1 MMKQLLLFSLLFLLV
16 ISNAVE
22 VVNFGVPGLTVKGV
36 SGTRLKKII
45 AHKSNLAIIM
55 LGREEMRN
63 PKKLLSPEQLIADY
77 SNMLKAFKSSNHH
90 ILIINI
96 LPVSKNLTTS
106 IDKNILQANKYI
118 QELAKKENI
127 PVIDV
132 HKAVLA
138 TNNSAPG
145 EYLSKKR
152 FTAQDSLYL
161 AKSCANII
169 KNKFPKS
176 QKIICIGGEEVYGY
190 TLKGAGTNKG
200 DTFPAQLQSSLNN
213 VAANNLLPQAG
224 QPLKGGFASRAK
236 WIWYPENF
244 LQKRNVTKVFRK
256 SFTLKELPL
265 SAKFVCSGDD
275 KAKIFINGKLV
286 KEGSWKPSLEGN
298 ITKHLFKGKN
308 VIAIEVLNVAVDGG
322 LIFRLD
328 MNFADGK
335 NQEIVTNNSWKSF
348 SLTKGATDYKF
359 SEENSQT
366 PWVIGDA
373 AAFPWCKV
381 NGFNYFKFLAKDEIE
396 NLKKIN
402 QNNQVKFSSIIK
414 KLSQEKKVKYQV
426 KYENFRAG
434 IFDGKNFYPA
444 MIYHTSSFLIEDY
457 RTLNY
462 LASMRDAGYQLYYL
476 PMVLYNLWQKDGSI
490 DFSTIEKRL
499 LTLLSIV
506 PNARFIVG
514 IGLNPPEWYVK
525 QNLSEVVGYSQ
536 TGKEPTY
543 QAKDQQRALRMSY
556 ASNKWRTDTQKIIK
570 DIVTYLEKSP
580 FASRIFGYAPHC
592 GVYNTEWH
600 YFGMRNDMP
609 DNGKAMTKEF
619 RKFLR
624 EIYQNDVAKLQK
636 SWKDNKVDFDNA
648 TVPNAID
655 RTIRPYGDLRV
666 RSTKPKLMDYLSC
679 HQKVIGDTILLFNKT
694 VKEACNYRA
703 LVGNYFGYVFEMNFP
718 TEGWHLDN
726 LRVLDSP
733 YVDFQ
738 ISPYGYGDFRVFGA
752 SGASRTMTT
761 AYFLRNKLLIYE
773 DDTRT
778 HLNTVSGGHYAN
790 NSKESAALLMRGL
803 SFALIDGCGIWMLE
817 FNRGWYEDNLIKKMF
832 NLMLQTRLSNKK
844 SSSVSQVALVTDLE
858 SVKYH
863 TYSDKTIPTLNKS
876 LLDNTVLSLGNCS
889 VPFDTVWMQDITKK
903 GLPDYKVYIFC
914 NILKFTKE
922 RAQII
927 ENLRKKG
934 KTLIWLYAPGMI
946 KDDEISLASVKELTN
961 FNVKM
966 LSSRRDLQTVVL
978 PNFLPNITKGYT
990 VKARHRY
997 NLKNVPVIVLDDLEA
1012 KILGKAKL
1020 ANKEYP
1026 TLGLKTHGKGF
1037 SVIHTV
1043 PRVDKVL
1050 LSSLLKKAGVH
1061 FYLDD
1066 INANDVVFANTRF
1079 LAIHTANGGKRIVQ
1093 LPNKAIVQQLYPDNK
1108 VLSKNPV
1115 DSFSVALPE
1124 NSTSLF
1130 ELK

>member
-1 MMKQLLLFSLLFLLV
+1 MKHFLFISLLLLFTIV
-16 ISNAVE
+16 NAIE

-36 SGTRLKKII
+36 SGSRLNKII
-45 AHKSNLAIIM
+45 SHKANLAVIM

-63 PKKLLSPEQLIADY
+63 PKKLLSPEKLLIDY
-77 SNMLKAFKSSNHH
+77 TNMLKSFKHIGSNV
-90 ILIINI
+90 LIINI
-96 LPVSKNLTTS
+96 LPASKKSTS
-106 IDKNILQANKYI
+106 IIDKNIIQANKYL

-127 PVIDV
+127 PIVDI
-132 HKAVLA
+132 HKVVL
-138 TNNSAPG
+138 TSNNKALG
-145 EYLSKKR
+145 EYLTKKR
-152 FTAQDSLYL
+152 FTALDSLHL
-161 AKSCANII
+161 AKLCANTI
-169 KNKFPKS
+169 KNKFPKI

-190 TLKGAGTNKG
+190 TLKGAGTNNG
-200 DTFPAQLQSSLNN
+200 ETFPAQLQNCLNN
-213 VAANNLLPQAG
+213 VEVNNLLPQAG
-224 QPLKGGFASRAK
+224 QPMAGSFASRAK

-256 SFTLKELPL
+256 SFTLKELPI

-298 ITKHLFKGKN
+298 ITKHLLKGKN

-322 LIFRLD
+322 VIFRLD
-328 MNFADGK
+328 ITFANGQS
-335 NQEIVTNNSWKSF
+335 QEIVTDNSWKSF
-348 SLTKGATDYKF
+348 SLTKGATDYNF
-359 SEENSQT
+359 SEINSQT

-402 QNNQVKFSSIIK
+402 QNNQAKFSSIIK

-426 KYENFRAG
+426 KYENSRAG

-476 PMVLYNLWQKDGSI
+476 PMVLYNLWKKDNSI

-499 LTLLSIV
+499 LTLFSIV
-506 PNARFIVG
+506 PNARIIIG
-514 IGLNPPEWYVK
+514 LGLNPPEWYVK
-525 QNLSEVVGYSQ
+525 QNLAETVGYAQ
-536 TGKEPTY
+536 VGKEPTY

-556 ASNKWRTDTQKIIK
+556 ASNKWRNDTQKIIK

-580 FASRIFGYAPHC
+580 FSSRIFGYAPHC

-609 DNGKAMTKEF
+609 DNGQAMTKEF

-624 EIYQNDVAKLQK
+624 EIYQNDVVKLQK
-636 SWKDNKVDFDNA
+636 SWKDNQVNFNNA

-655 RTIRPYGDLRV
+655 RTMRPYGNIRV
-666 RSTKPKLMDYLSC
+666 RSTNPKVLDYLAC

-694 VKEACNYRA
+694 AKEACNYRA

-832 NLMLQTRLSNKK
+832 KQMLHTRLNSKK
-844 SSSVSQVALVTDLE
+844 SFSVSQVALVTDLE

-903 GLPDYKVYIFC
+903 ALPDYKVYIFC

-927 ENLRKKG
+927 ENLRKQG

-946 KDDEISLASVKELTN
+946 KDDEISLSSVKELTK
-961 FNVKM
+961 FKVKM
-966 LSSRRDLQTVVL
+966 LSSRKDLQTIVAPGVL
-978 PNFLPNITKGYT
+978 PDINKVYPI
-990 VKARHRY
+990 KARHRY
-997 NLKNVPVIVLDDLEA
+997 NIKDVPVIVLDDLEA
-1012 KILGKAKL
+1012 QVLGKAKL
-1020 ANKEYP
+1020 DDKEYP
-1026 TLGLKTHGKGF
+1026 TLGLKKHGKGF

-1043 PRVDKVL
+1043 PRIDKVL
-1050 LSSLLKKAGVH
+1050 LSSLLKKTGVH
-1061 FYLDD
+1061 FYLNDV
-1066 INANDVVFANTRF
+1066 NVNDVVFANTRF

-1108 VLSKNPV
+1108 VISKSPV
-1115 DSFSVALPE
+1115 NSFTVVLPE